1 MCFICGM
8 FLCFE
13 EHACF
18 STLSL
23 SSLLLFHVIRCAV
36 TSCFILIVC
45 FPLCVYSLMYC
56 AAVEFSTFVK
66 DFQPNQGLFFIYLV
80 LSRIWVLQV
89 QKTNLF
95 YPVNHRIQWKLYMYS
110 HLVIFWDSITTYFSS
125 CPAKC
130 SSHSKEVHNISSTK
144 CVSV

>member
-13 EHACF
+13 ERACF

-56 AAVEFSTFVK
+56 AAVEFSAFVK
-66 DFQPNQGLFFIYLV
+66 DFQPNQGLFFIYIV
-80 LSRIWVLQV
+80 LSVSPEFGSFRY
-89 QKTNLF
+89 KR
-95 YPVNHRIQWKLYMYS
+95 P
-110 HLVIFWDSITTYFSS
+110 IFFTQ
-125 CPAKC
+125 
-130 SSHSKEVHNISSTK
+130 
-144 CVSV
+144 